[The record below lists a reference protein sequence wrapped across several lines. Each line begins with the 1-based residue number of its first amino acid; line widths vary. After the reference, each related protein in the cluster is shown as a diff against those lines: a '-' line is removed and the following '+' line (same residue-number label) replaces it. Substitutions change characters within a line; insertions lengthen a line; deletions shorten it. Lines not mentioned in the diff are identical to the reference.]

1 MSFILDAIAKS
12 EQERQQQQMPD
23 ASSLAFP
30 SAAPVRSRRTAPYLL
45 AGLLLGSAILAAV
58 WIQLPRS
65 LVTPFAG
72 PGGSAT
78 PTAPE
83 AADRPQAPVESREAP
98 PAVPADAPKP
108 ISATRMLAD
117 SSAPKTVPRE
127 QPPKVEKTVEAPAA
141 GSATVLTDTDS
152 LHESTPG
159 SVVNTPANESS
170 ATVSLEA
177 SLETAPGVSGTL
189 APAAAVETSPPGTEA
204 PLRRVSRLSELP
216 ADVRRALPSV
226 IFTGHLY
233 SQNPSSS
240 YVFIDSGRR
249 VVAGQQIVDGLVLD
263 EITPTGVVVEFQGYL
278 IEVGVLQNWSLN

>member
-58 WIQLPRS
+58 WFQSPRT

-72 PGGSAT
+72 PGGAAM
-78 PTAPE
+78 PTTPE
-83 AADRPQAPVESREAP
+83 ATDRPQAPVESHEAP
-98 PAVPADAPKP
+98 PAAPADRPEP
-108 ISATRMLAD
+108 NSATRMLAD
-117 SSAPKTVPRE
+117 SSARKTVSRT
-127 QPPKVEKTVEAPAA
+127 QPPKVEKKAEAPAA
-141 GSATVLTDTDS
+141 GSVTEVPKDPPG
-152 LHESTPG
+152 ESSAV
-159 SVVNTPANESS
+159 SVANVPANEIS
-170 ATVSLEA
+170 AEDPLQA
-177 SLETAPGVSGTL
+177 SLETAPGVSGAD
-189 APAAAVETSPPGTEA
+189 APAAAVETPPSGTEA
-204 PLRRVSRLSELP
+204 PLRRVSRVSELP

-226 IFTGHLY
+226 VFTGHLY
-233 SQNPSSS
+233 SRNPSSS
-240 YVFIDSGRR
+240 YVFIDTGRR
-249 VVAGQQIVDGLVLD
+249 VVVGQQIVDGLVLD